1 MSRNRAQTINLS
13 ANAMTVLRRRYL
25 AKNASG
31 KSVETPAQMFR
42 RVADN
47 IAEAEHLYISSATGR
62 ASRTRGAWRSSAAE
76 AFYRMMSRLEFLPNS
91 PTLMNAGRDLQQLSA
106 CFVLPVEDSLES
118 IFDTVKHQALIHQS
132 GGGTG
137 FAFSHLRPKNDRVA
151 STSGIASGPVSFM
164 RIYNTATD
172 VIKQGG
178 TRRGANMGILRV
190 DHPDILEFIAVKQDP
205 KEMTNFNLSVG
216 ITDAFMSAL
225 ERRRDYAL
233 INPRTGRSVNRVQAA
248 VVFDRIV
255 EAAWNTGEPGVI
267 FLDTINAQH
276 PTPQIG
282 RIEATNPC
290 VTADTWVQTEK
301 GPRQVKDLIGIQ
313 FVAQVNGEPYVTGYE
328 GFFLTGTKPV
338 VRLRTVEGYTL
349 RLTSDHRVRKIIRK
363 TRHSLE
369 SKWCQ
374 AGDLR
379 RGDEIVLNNHRAHA
393 AWPGSYGF
401 EEGYLLGFLVG
412 DGVLKEDKA
421 VLSVWEAAGAGVEA
435 VMNEALR
442 CAQTLPHR
450 RDFKG
455 WQDLADRGESRL
467 ALTSLRDLAIE
478 CGMAPGN
485 KIISSQVEQGSS
497 EFYQGFLRAFFDSDG
512 SVQGGLTKGISIRLA
527 QSDLLRLEAAQR
539 MLLRLGIVST
549 IYINRRREGSRV
561 LPDGKGGRREYAIC
575 PQHELVISGDNLA
588 RFQVVIGFS
597 DSKKAA
603 KLSLLLDAYRRRLN
617 RERWLA
623 RVESVVEDGME
634 DVFDVQVPGLHTF
647 DANGFLAH
655 NCGEQPLLPYEACT
669 LGSINL
675 ARFTTGPASA
685 PRIDYD
691 RMAETIRTAVHFLD
705 NVIDMNRYPLPEIEA
720 ITRGNRKIGL
730 GVMGFAD
737 LLITLNIPY
746 DTDEALSTGE
756 RLMRFLQ
763 EQAHAAS
770 ADLAKDRGVFPNFK
784 GSRLESEGQRL
795 RNATVT
801 TIAPTG
807 SISIIADCSPGIEPL
822 YGVSFVRT
830 VMDGVRLVTLH
841 PEFLRQV
848 RAAGL
853 YSRRFLDRVSANES
867 VQALSEIPLD
877 LRRLFVTAHDVTP
890 EHHVRMQAV
899 FQKYS
904 DSGVSKTINLPATA
918 TKADVASAFLLAY
931 RLGCK
936 GITVF
941 RTGSREK
948 QVLSCANVQYC

>member
-1 MSRNRAQTINLS
+1 MSPNRAQTIRLS
-13 ANAMTVLRRRYL
+13 ANALTVLRRRYL

-47 IAEAEHLYISSATGR
+47 IAEAEHLYIPSATGR
-62 ASRTRGAWRSSAAE
+62 TSRTRGAGRSSAADV
-76 AFYRMMSRLEFLPNS
+76 FYRMMSRLEFLPNS

-190 DHPDILEFIAVKQDP
+190 DHPDILEFIAMKQDP

-216 ITDAFMSAL
+216 VTDAFMSAL
-225 ERRRDYAL
+225 KRRRHYAL
-233 INPRTGRSVNRVQAA
+233 VNPRTGRNVSRVRAA

-267 FLDTINAQH
+267 FLDTINAQQ

-290 VTADTWVQTEK
+290 VTVDTWVQTDK

-313 FVAQVNGEPYVTGYE
+313 FVAQINGEPYVTGYE
-328 GFFLTGTKPV
+328 GFFHTGTRAV
-338 VRLRTVEGYTL
+338 GRLRTVEGYTL
-349 RLTSDHRVRKIIRK
+349 RLTMDHCIRRVVRK
-363 TRHSLE
+363 TRYSLE
-369 SKWCQ
+369 SEWCK

-379 RGDEIVLNNHRAHA
+379 RGDEVVLNDHRTHA
-393 AWPGSYGF
+393 TWPGSYSF
-401 EEGYLLGFLVG
+401 EEGYLLGLLVG
-412 DGVLKEDKA
+412 DGTLKKEKA
-421 VLSVWEAAGAGVEA
+421 VLSVWHAAGIGVGA
-435 VMNEALR
+435 VMSEALR
-442 CAQTLPHR
+442 CAQTLSHR
-450 RDFKG
+450 QDFKG
-455 WQDLADRGESRL
+455 WQNVASRGESRL
-467 ALTSLRDLAIE
+467 ALASLRDLAIE
-478 CGMAPGN
+478 GGMDPAN
-485 KIISSQVEQGSS
+485 KMISSRIEQGSS
-497 EFYQGFLRAFFDSDG
+497 DFSRGFLRAFFDADG
-512 SVQGGLTKGISIRLA
+512 SVQGGLAKGISIRLA
-527 QSDLLRLEAAQR
+527 QSDLPRLQSVQR
-539 MLLRLGIVST
+539 ILLRLGIAST
-549 IYINRRREGSRV
+549 IYMNRRREGSRI

-575 PQHELVISGDNLA
+575 PQHELVISGDNLS
-588 RFQVVIGFS
+588 RFQEVIGFS
-597 DSKKAA
+597 DSNKSG
-603 KLSLLLDAYRRRLN
+603 KLSLFLNAYRRRLN
-617 RERWLA
+617 RERFLA
-623 RVESVVEDGME
+623 RVESVVEDGIE
-634 DVFDVQVPGLHTF
+634 DVFDVQVPGLHAF

-669 LGSINL
+669 LGSINI
-675 ARFTTGPASA
+675 ARFTTGSASA

-691 RMAETIRTAVHFLD
+691 HMALTIRTAVHFLD

-737 LLITLNIPY
+737 LLINLNIPY
-746 DTDEALSTGE
+746 NTDEALVTGE

-763 EQAHAAS
+763 EQGHAAS
-770 ADLAKDRGVFPNFK
+770 ADLAKDRGVFSNFK

-807 SISIIADCSPGIEPL
+807 TISIIADCSPGIEPL

-853 YSRRFLDRVSANES
+853 YSQRFLDRVSANES

-877 LRRLFVTAHDVTP
+877 LRHLFVTAHDVTP

-904 DSGVSKTINLPATA
+904 DSGVSKTINLPANA

>member
-1 MSRNRAQTINLS
+1 MSPNRAQTIRLS
-13 ANAMTVLRRRYL
+13 ANALTVLRRRYL

-62 ASRTRGAWRSSAAE
+62 ASRTRGAGCSSAADV
-76 AFYRMMSRLEFLPNS
+76 FYRMMSRLEFLPNS

-118 IFDTVKHQALIHQS
+118 IFDTAKHQALIHQS

-190 DHPDILEFIAVKQDP
+190 DHPDIFEFIAVKQDP

-233 INPRTGRSVNRVQAA
+233 VNPRTGRSVSRVRAA

-267 FLDTINAQH
+267 FLDTINAQQ

-282 RIEATNPC
+282 RIEATNP
-290 VTADTWVQTEK
+290 
-301 GPRQVKDLIGIQ
+301 
-313 FVAQVNGEPYVTGYE
+313 
-328 GFFLTGTKPV
+328 
-338 VRLRTVEGYTL
+338 
-349 RLTSDHRVRKIIRK
+349 
-363 TRHSLE
+363 
-369 SKWCQ
+369 
-374 AGDLR
+374 
-379 RGDEIVLNNHRAHA
+379 
-393 AWPGSYGF
+393 
-401 EEGYLLGFLVG
+401 
-412 DGVLKEDKA
+412 
-421 VLSVWEAAGAGVEA
+421 
-435 VMNEALR
+435 
-442 CAQTLPHR
+442 
-450 RDFKG
+450 
-455 WQDLADRGESRL
+455 
-467 ALTSLRDLAIE
+467 
-478 CGMAPGN
+478 
-485 KIISSQVEQGSS
+485 
-497 EFYQGFLRAFFDSDG
+497 
-512 SVQGGLTKGISIRLA
+512 
-527 QSDLLRLEAAQR
+527 
-539 MLLRLGIVST
+539 
-549 IYINRRREGSRV
+549 
-561 LPDGKGGRREYAIC
+561 
-575 PQHELVISGDNLA
+575 
-588 RFQVVIGFS
+588 
-597 DSKKAA
+597 
-603 KLSLLLDAYRRRLN
+603 
-617 RERWLA
+617 
-623 RVESVVEDGME
+623 
-634 DVFDVQVPGLHTF
+634 
-647 DANGFLAH
+647 
-655 NCGEQPLLPYEACT
+655 CGEQPLLPYEACT
-669 LGSINL
+669 LGSIDM

-691 RMAETIRTAVHFLD
+691 HMALTIRTAVHFLD

-737 LLITLNIPY
+737 LLIKLNIPY
-746 DTDEALSTGE
+746 NTDEALVTGE

-770 ADLAKDRGVFPNFK
+770 ADLAKDRGVFPSFK

-807 SISIIADCSPGIEPL
+807 TISIIADCSPGIEPL